1 MSRSSITRR
10 GRLAVNGGGRAL
22 GAGNCRIND
31 VSRSRMLTRALLFDA
46 MSESDAVTLLRYPRV
61 SDRAASMTSLTKVRL
76 HKGPYSS
83 VEFALY

>member
-46 MSESDAVTLLRYPRV
+46 MSESDAVTFLSYPRV
-61 SDRAASMTSLTKVRL
+61 SDRAASMTSLTSDRL
-76 HKGPYSS
+76 HKGTYSIL
-83 VEFALY
+83 ELII